1 MGGAKILSHFMHRSK
16 DGPQFTI
23 ALCSSCHQVA
33 KECGASK
40 GLTCSYPG
48 LAANLAWPASSRRT
62 MRDDTIPEHL
72 SAFIAKH
79 IDSVSHL
86 EALLLLRQNPSEHW
100 STSLVAKRLY
110 IPEQEAISVLARL
123 SHDGF
128 LTHSDGFY
136 RYDCRPGELGATVDN
151 LADTYSRQLIAVTNL
166 IHSKTRR
173 IREFAQ
179 AFKLKKDS

>member
-1 MGGAKILSHFMHRSK
+1 
-16 DGPQFTI
+16 
-23 ALCSSCHQVA
+23 
-33 KECGASK
+33 
-40 GLTCSYPG
+40 
-48 LAANLAWPASSRRT
+48 

-110 IPEQEAISVLARL
+110 ISEQEATSVLARL

-136 RYDCRPGELGATVDN
+136 RYDCRSSDLGATVDN
-151 LADTYSRQLIAVTNL
+151 VAETYKRQLIAVTNL